1 MISLKRLK
9 TLMISLKPWWMFQ
22 ISLKPWWMFQISL
35 KNTPA
40 LRARGLHTR
49 SSWSSVIRK
58 RNETKTFELM
68 AFLKKR
74 SQLSKMKT
82 TEKMQNFQKWN
93 LSALVATKSF
103 TLDGD
108 KVCHVFVTFSWRQ
121 NLAYMWWR
129 QSVVTSVQ
137 ICKVVTYWLA
147 RRFFEMTC

>member
-1 MISLKRLK
+1 MPLKAHQNL
-9 TLMISLKPWWMFQ
+9 IKPH
-22 ISLKPWWMFQISL
+22 

-74 SQLSKMKT
+74 SQFSKMKT

-93 LSALVATKSF
+93 LSALVATNF
-103 TLDGD
+103 VTLAGD
-108 KVCHVFVTFSWRQ
+108 KVCRVFVTFSWRQ
-121 NLAYMWWR
+121 HMRFPYISLKRFKLVRWWMF
-129 QSVVTSVQ
+129 Q
-137 ICKVVTYWLA
+137 ISWK
-147 RRFFEMTC
+147 RFKRLMKQHSMSNWKDACICFTIF